1 MNLHF
6 PTSRLTAA
14 LTCAAIL
21 VVIAVLS
28 CSREPKA
35 FILRNLYGP
44 PGKSTTYKLT
54 SHRVGTVMVDNNPAE
69 ALDSKMDGTIIYTA
83 IDTLPGGAGIVKED
97 DLWGWD
103 EKSADSGKTVHQT
116 KNYGYTLK
124 YAANGK
130 VLDFQIIGGSTAGW
144 TSYAGSFYEQG
155 TPIFPDQPI
164 SIGYSWTQT
173 IPVILTNGKTDTATT
188 VYRVK
193 GLAQKMGYNCAIIE
207 YRGNLI
213 LPIMLDPTDTVAT
226 QGIDRIE
233 MNGLLYFAIKE
244 GMAVSSDE
252 RRRLNSRRSSIKA
265 GKLVNRK
272 TEAEDDIS
280 YSLENMTGK

>member
-1 MNLHF
+1 MNLHS

-21 VVIAVLS
+21 VVAAISS

-35 FILRNLYGP
+35 FMLRNLYGP
-44 PGKSTTYKLT
+44 PGKSATYKLT
-54 SHRVGTVMVDNNPAE
+54 SHRVGTVTVDSNPAE

-83 IDTLPGGAGIVKED
+83 IDTLPEGAGIVKEED
-97 DLWGWD
+97 RWAWD

-116 KNYGYTLK
+116 KDYAYTLK

-130 VLDFQIIGGSTAGW
+130 VLDFQIIGGSTVGW
-144 TSYAGSFYEQG
+144 TSYARNFYEQG
-155 TPIFPDQPI
+155 TSVFPDQAI
-164 SIGYSWTQT
+164 TIGYSWTQT
-173 IPVILTNGKTDTATT
+173 IPVTLADGKTDTATT

-193 GLAQKMGYNCAIIE
+193 GVAQKIGYNCAIIE

-213 LPIMLDPTDTVAT
+213 LPIMLDPADSMAT

-244 GMAVSSDE
+244 GTAVSSDE
-252 RRRLNSRRSSIKA
+252 RRRLNSQRSSIKA

-272 TEAEDDIS
+272 VEAEDDIS
-280 YSLENMTGK
+280 YSMEGMTGK